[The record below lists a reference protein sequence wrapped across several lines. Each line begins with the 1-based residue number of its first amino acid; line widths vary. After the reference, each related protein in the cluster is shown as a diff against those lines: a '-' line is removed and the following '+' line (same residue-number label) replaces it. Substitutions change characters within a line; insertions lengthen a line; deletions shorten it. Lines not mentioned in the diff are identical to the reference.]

1 MDEQRAPQSDGPAPP
16 LAYAGV
22 RFLMDKRIIHQRQNY
37 WSRRLRDASSAA
49 SMAGLTGHSIMTI
62 RRSSRRSIPLAAA
75 LALFAALAASPA
87 RADHCDDNAAQLASA
102 IDGLKV
108 NFKAGNII
116 YLTHPA
122 ATELSLGCA
131 GSEYAS
137 ELYAKTYRK
146 IRPAFFDL
154 VASAAAVIFTLPKDD
169 AATGTSRCLKRM
181 GLLHGDKVTI
191 RYKRLDLQC
200 TRTKLDAAIVV
211 RRGIDQ

>member
-1 MDEQRAPQSDGPAPP
+1 MT
-16 LAYAGV
+16 
-22 RFLMDKRIIHQRQNY
+22 F
-37 WSRRLRDASSAA
+37 RRLFRRSILLVAALVSLAAVASSA
-49 SMAGLTGHSIMTI
+49 
-62 RRSSRRSIPLAAA
+62 
-75 LALFAALAASPA
+75 A
-87 RADHCDDNAAQLASA
+87 RADHCDDNAKELAGA

-137 ELYAKTYRK
+137 ELYAKTDRK

-169 AATGTSRCLKRM
+169 AATGTSRCLKRL
-181 GLLHGDKVTI
+181 GFLRGDKVSL
-191 RYKRLDLQC
+191 RYKRLDMQC
-200 TRTKLDAAIVV
+200 TSTKRDSAIVV
-211 RRGIDQ
+211 RRGLDQ